1 MKLLFCVSLF
11 CRTENGSDVKI
22 KYQFFESIAV
32 KKIST
37 ELCDPPYVDLT
48 AVFIKR
54 SINFGDAAVL
64 GLKKELDFNQL
75 NG

>member
-1 MKLLFCVSLF
+1 MA
-11 CRTENGSDVKI
+11 I
-22 KYQFFESIAV
+22 KKF
-32 KKIST
+32 ST

-48 AVFIKR
+48 AVFIKT
-54 SINFGDAAVL
+54 SINFGHAAVL

>member
-1 MKLLFCVSLF
+1 MKQLFNISLF
-11 CRTENGSDVKI
+11 CRTENGSDVKM
-22 KYQFFESIAV
+22 KYQFFKSIDV

-37 ELCDPPYVDLT
+37 EHFDPPYVDST

-64 GLKKELDFNQL
+64 EELDFNQL